1 MDYAIQLTT
10 IKQSTIQQSN
20 KMSSY
25 IKFLSRNKLYT
36 VIEAIGLIVSIAFVI
51 LIGNYVYQ
59 QYSVAYGNPYRNR
72 IYAVGNQ
79 DYMSLSW
86 WDKAVFEDELPEAET
101 VARISGSDYD
111 GYITFGDEQPVS
123 AVITEADP
131 EIFDLFPSLTLLE
144 GSMDEYCLKGH
155 CLISESLANRAFNGD
170 AVGKPIRITY
180 FDDKIESMVCGI
192 FKDAPNSMMPNS
204 DALLNPKFN
213 TLPNQKPFSSIG
225 QYMTLIK
232 VREGTDR
239 EQLAK
244 KVEAVG
250 LSNYSDGFVSAMPIY
265 TLPEV
270 FFNENQWMFK
280 GGNKS
285 VMQMLA
291 VVVALLLLSAI
302 FNYVNLNVALSGK
315 RAKEMATRRLH
326 GATKGSI
333 IMKYI
338 VESVLFTAVCFV
350 LAFLLACALFPM
362 INGLLKN
369 VGEDDMGIDAS
380 FVQFVLI
387 RFDWSV
393 GIVAVYLAAIV
404 LVGVLAGTAPAAI
417 ASRFEPIDVVRGT
430 YRLQTKRVFS
440 KIFIVFQNTVTI
452 VLIAMAI
459 LMEVQMRHMM
469 NRPTN
474 MRSEGL
480 YSLQCWVKDYSDIA
494 PLIDRLEK
502 IPNVNAVG
510 YGRGFAGQMNMGTTV
525 TTPEGE
531 RVNMQ
536 LILCDETYF
545 NMLDLQVVEDFGL
558 RTNSVWMSRTLAE
571 RLALSDSTAHYYT
584 RNMHINGSNPET
596 VGGIYEDIPTR
607 SAASSEPNQFSA
619 VIIARAE
626 DLIWGNGVMIDVSG
640 DYRETEKAIMQ
651 AYTDYSEEKNGTY
664 VEPAQNG
671 YVKDINNLLL
681 QPAKMAMRLL
691 ELFMLLSVL
700 ISLLGLVAMSTYYSE
715 QSTKSIAVRKVFG
728 SNVQRELWRT
738 VKDYMVL
745 VGIAALIGIPLAV
758 WFCGRYLDRFAYRI
772 EHYGWI
778 IVVAAVLGMLMAFLS
793 VLWQTLK
800 AARTNPAEALKKE

>member
-1 MDYAIQLTT
+1 
-10 IKQSTIQQSN
+10 
-20 KMSSY
+20 MSSY

-36 VIEAIGLIVSIAFVI
+36 IIEAIGLIVSIAFVI

-72 IYAVGNQ
+72 VYAVGNQ

-86 WDKAVFEDELPEAET
+86 WDKTVFEDKLPEAET

-111 GYITFGDEQPVS
+111 GYITFGDEQPVG

-144 GSMDEYCLKGH
+144 GSMDEYRLKGH

-204 DALLNPKFN
+204 DVLLNPKFN

-232 VREGTDR
+232 VQEGTDR

-250 LSNYSDGFVSAMPIY
+250 LPNYSDGFVSAMPIY

-270 FFNENQWMFK
+270 FFNDNQWMFK
-280 GGNKS
+280 GGKKP
-285 VMQMLA
+285 VMQTLT
-291 VVVALLLLSAI
+291 VVVLLLLVSAI
-302 FNYVNLNVALSGK
+302 FNYINLNMALSGK

-326 GATKGSI
+326 GATKGRI
-333 IMKYI
+333 VLKYI
-338 VESVLFTAVCFV
+338 LESVSFTAVCFV

-362 INGLLKN
+362 MNGLLKN
-369 VGEDDMGIDAS
+369 VGGGDMSIDAS
-380 FVQFVLI
+380 LGQFVLI
-387 RFDWSV
+387 RFDWTV
-393 GIVAVYLAAIV
+393 GVVAVYLAAIV
-404 LVGVLAGTAPAAI
+404 LVGVLSGIAPAAI

-571 RLALSDSTAHYYT
+571 KIALSDSTAHYYT

-596 VGGIYEDIPTR
+596 VGGVYEDIPTR

-640 DYRETEKAIMQ
+640 DYKETEKAIMQ
-651 AYTDYSEEKNGTY
+651 AYADYSEEKNGTY

-671 YVKDINNLLL
+671 YVKDLNNLLL

-728 SNVQRELWRT
+728 SNVRRELWRT

-778 IVVAAVLGMLMAFLS
+778 IAVAAILGMLMAFLS

>member
-1 MDYAIQLTT
+1 
-10 IKQSTIQQSN
+10 
-20 KMSSY
+20 MSSY

-86 WDKAVFEDELPEAET
+86 WDKAVFEDKLPEAET

-111 GYITFGDEQPVS
+111 GYITFGDEQPVG

-144 GSMDEYCLKGH
+144 GSMDEYRLKGH

-204 DALLNPKFN
+204 DVLLNPEFN

-250 LSNYSDGFVSAMPIY
+250 LPNYSDGFVSAMPIY

-280 GGNKS
+280 GGKKP
-285 VMQMLA
+285 VMQTLT
-291 VVVALLLLSAI
+291 VVVLLLLVSAI
-302 FNYVNLNVALSGK
+302 FNYINLNMALSGK

-326 GATKGSI
+326 GATKGRI
-333 IMKYI
+333 VMKYI
-338 VESVLFTAVCFV
+338 LESVSFTAVCFV

-362 INGLLKN
+362 MNGLLKN
-369 VGEDDMGIDAS
+369 VGGGDMSIDAS
-380 FVQFVLI
+380 LGQFVLI
-387 RFDWSV
+387 RFDWTV
-393 GIVAVYLAAIV
+393 GVVAVYLAAIV
-404 LVGVLAGTAPAAI
+404 LVGVLSGIAPAAI

-440 KIFIVFQNTVTI
+440 KIFIVFQNTITI

-480 YSLQCWVKDYSDIA
+480 YSLQCWVKEYSDIA

-571 RLALSDSTAHYYT
+571 KLALSDSTAHYYT

-640 DYRETEKAIMQ
+640 DYKETEKAIMQ
-651 AYTDYSEEKNGTY
+651 AYADYSEEKNGTY

-671 YVKDINNLLL
+671 YVKDLNNLLL

-728 SNVQRELWRT
+728 SNVRRELWRT
-738 VKDYMVL
+738 VKNYMVL

-778 IVVAAVLGMLMAFLS
+778 IAVAAILGMLMALFS

>member
-1 MDYAIQLTT
+1 
-10 IKQSTIQQSN
+10 
-20 KMSSY
+20 MSSY

-36 VIEAIGLIVSIAFVI
+36 VIEAIGLIISIAFVI

-72 IYAVGNQ
+72 VYAVGNQ
-79 DYMSLSW
+79 DYLSLSW
-86 WDKAVFEDELPEAET
+86 WDKAVFEDKLPEAET

-144 GSMDEYCLKGH
+144 GSMDEYRLKGH

-204 DALLNPKFN
+204 DVLLNPEFN

-232 VREGTDR
+232 VHEGTDR

-244 KVEAVG
+244 KIEAVG
-250 LSNYSDGFVSAMPIY
+250 LPNYSDGFVSAMPIY

-280 GGNKS
+280 GGKKS
-285 VMQMLA
+285 VMQTLT
-291 VVVALLLLSAI
+291 VVVLLLLVSAI
-302 FNYVNLNVALSGK
+302 FNYINLNMALSGK

-326 GATKGSI
+326 GATKGRI
-333 IMKYI
+333 VLKYI
-338 VESVLFTAVCFV
+338 LESVSFTAVCFV

-362 INGLLKN
+362 MNGLLKN
-369 VGEDDMGIDAS
+369 VGGGDMSIDAS
-380 FVQFVLI
+380 LGQFVLI
-387 RFDWSV
+387 RFDWTV
-393 GIVAVYLAAIV
+393 GVVAVYLAAIV
-404 LVGVLAGTAPAAI
+404 FVGVLSGIAPAAI

-440 KIFIVFQNTVTI
+440 KIFIVFQNTITI

-545 NMLDLQVVEDFGL
+545 NMLDLQIVEDFGL

-571 RLALSDSTAHYYT
+571 KLTLSDSTAHYYT

-640 DYRETEKAIMQ
+640 DYRETEKAILQ
-651 AYTDYSEEKNGTY
+651 AYADYSEARNGTY
-664 VEPAQNG
+664 VEPAENG
-671 YVKDINNLLL
+671 YVKDLNNLLL

-778 IVVAAVLGMLMAFLS
+778 IAVAAILGMLMAFLS
-793 VLWQTLK
+793 VLWQTLR

>member
-1 MDYAIQLTT
+1 
-10 IKQSTIQQSN
+10 
-20 KMSSY
+20 MSSY

-36 VIEAIGLIVSIAFVI
+36 VIEAIGLIISIAFVI

-72 IYAVGNQ
+72 VYAVGNQ
-79 DYMSLSW
+79 DYLSLSW
-86 WDKAVFEDELPEAET
+86 WDKAVFEDKLPEAET

-131 EIFDLFPSLTLLE
+131 EIFELFPSLTLLE
-144 GSMDEYCLKGH
+144 GSMDEYCIKGH

-204 DALLNPKFN
+204 DVLLNPKFN

-232 VREGTDR
+232 VQEGTDR
-239 EQLAK
+239 EQFAK
-244 KVEAVG
+244 KVEEVG
-250 LSNYSDGFVSAMPIY
+250 LPNYSDGFVSAMPIY

-270 FFNENQWMFK
+270 FFNDNQWMFK
-280 GGNKS
+280 GGKKP
-285 VMQMLA
+285 VMQTLT
-291 VVVALLLLSAI
+291 VVVLLLLVSAI
-302 FNYVNLNVALSGK
+302 FNYINLNMALSGK

-326 GATKGSI
+326 GATKGRI
-333 IMKYI
+333 VLKYI
-338 VESVLFTAVCFV
+338 LESVLFTAVCFV

-362 INGLLKN
+362 MNGLLKN
-369 VGEDDMGIDAS
+369 VGGGDMSIDAS
-380 FVQFVLI
+380 LGQFVLI
-387 RFDWSV
+387 RFDWTV
-393 GIVAVYLAAIV
+393 GVVAVYLAAIV
-404 LVGVLAGTAPAAI
+404 LVGVLSGIAPAAI

-571 RLALSDSTAHYYT
+571 KLALSDSTAHYYT

-640 DYRETEKAIMQ
+640 DYKETEKAIMQ
-651 AYTDYSEEKNGTY
+651 AYADYSEEKNGTY

-671 YVKDINNLLL
+671 YVKDLNNLLL

-728 SNVQRELWRT
+728 SNVRRELWRT

-745 VGIAALIGIPLAV
+745 VGLAALIGIPLAV

-778 IVVAAVLGMLMAFLS
+778 IAVAAILGMLMAFLS

>member
-1 MDYAIQLTT
+1 
-10 IKQSTIQQSN
+10 
-20 KMSSY
+20 MSSY

-36 VIEAIGLIVSIAFVI
+36 IIEAIGLIISIAFVI

-72 IYAVGNQ
+72 VYAVGNQ

-86 WDKAVFEDELPEAET
+86 WDKAVFEDKLPEAE
-101 VARISGSDYD
+101 VVCRISGSDYD

-131 EIFDLFPSLTLLE
+131 ELFELFPSLTLLE
-144 GSMDEYCLKGH
+144 GSMDEYRIKGH
-155 CLISESLANRAFNGD
+155 CLISESLANHVFNGD
-170 AVGKPIRITY
+170 AIGKPIRITY

-204 DALLNPKFN
+204 DVLLNPEFN
-213 TLPNQKPFSSIG
+213 ALPNQKPFSSIG
-225 QYMTLIK
+225 QYLTLIK
-232 VREGTDR
+232 VHEGTDR

-250 LSNYSDGFVSAMPIY
+250 LPNYSDGFVSAMPIY

-291 VVVALLLLSAI
+291 VVVVLLLLSAI
-302 FNYVNLNVALSGK
+302 FNYVNLNMALSGK

-326 GATKGSI
+326 GATKGRI
-333 IMKYI
+333 VMKYI
-338 VESVLFTAVCFV
+338 IESVLFTAVCFV

-362 INGLLKN
+362 MNGLLKS
-369 VGEDDMGIDAS
+369 VAGGDMGIDAS
-380 FVQFVLI
+380 FVEFVLI

-393 GIVAVYLAAIV
+393 GIVAVYLVAIL
-404 LVGVLAGTAPAAI
+404 LVGVLAGIAPAAI

-469 NRPTN
+469 SRPIN

-480 YSLQCWVKDYSDIA
+480 YSLQCWVKEYSDIA

-502 IPNVNAVG
+502 IPNVKAVG

-545 NMLDLQVVEDFGL
+545 NMLDLQIVEDFGL
-558 RTNSVWMSRTLAE
+558 RTNSVWMSKTLAE
-571 RLALSDSTAHYYT
+571 KLAVNDSLASYYT

-640 DYRETEKAIMQ
+640 DYKETEKAIMQ
-651 AYTDYSEEKNGTY
+651 AYADYSEAQNGTY

-671 YVKDINNLLL
+671 YVQDLNNLFL

-715 QSTKSIAVRKVFG
+715 QSTKGIAVRKVFG
-728 SNVQRELWRT
+728 GTVESELWRS

-745 VGIAALIGIPLAV
+745 VGVAALIGIPLAV
-758 WFCGRYLDRFAYRI
+758 CFCGRYLERFAYRI
-772 EHYGWI
+772 EHYGWVI
-778 IVVAAVLGMLMAFLS
+778 FVAAVLGMLMAFLS
-793 VLWQTLK
+793 VLWQTLR

>member
-1 MDYAIQLTT
+1 
-10 IKQSTIQQSN
+10 
-20 KMSSY
+20 MSSY

-86 WDKAVFEDELPEAET
+86 WDKAVFEDKLPEAET

-111 GYITFGDEQPVS
+111 GYITFGDEQPVG

-144 GSMDEYCLKGH
+144 GSVDEYRLKGH
-155 CLISESLANRAFNGD
+155 CLISESLANRTFNGD

-204 DALLNPKFN
+204 DVLLNPKFN

-239 EQLAK
+239 EQFAK

-250 LSNYSDGFVSAMPIY
+250 LPNYSDGFVSAMPIY

-270 FFNENQWMFK
+270 FFNDNQWMFK
-280 GGNKS
+280 GGKKP
-285 VMQMLA
+285 VMQTLT
-291 VVVALLLLSAI
+291 VVVLLLLVSAI
-302 FNYVNLNVALSGK
+302 FNYINLNMALSGK

-326 GATKGSI
+326 GATKGRI
-333 IMKYI
+333 VLKYI
-338 VESVLFTAVCFV
+338 LESVSFTAVCFV

-369 VGEDDMGIDAS
+369 VGGGDMSIDAS
-380 FVQFVLI
+380 LGQFVLI
-387 RFDWSV
+387 RFDWTV
-393 GIVAVYLAAIV
+393 GVVAVYLAAIV
-404 LVGVLAGTAPAAI
+404 LVGVLSGIAPAAI

-440 KIFIVFQNTVTI
+440 KIFIVFQNTVTV

-571 RLALSDSTAHYYT
+571 KLALSDSTAHYYT

-651 AYTDYSEEKNGTY
+651 AYADYSEEKNGTY

-671 YVKDINNLLL
+671 YVKDLNNLLL

-728 SNVQRELWRT
+728 SNVRRELWRT

-778 IVVAAVLGMLMAFLS
+778 IAVAAILGMLMAFLS
-793 VLWQTLK
+793 VLWQTLR

>member
-1 MDYAIQLTT
+1 
-10 IKQSTIQQSN
+10 
-20 KMSSY
+20 MSSY

-72 IYAVGNQ
+72 VYAIGNQ

-86 WDKAVFEDELPEAET
+86 WDKAVFEDKLPEAET

-131 EIFDLFPSLTLLE
+131 EIFELFPSLILLE
-144 GSMDEYCLKGH
+144 GSVDEYRLKGH

-180 FDDKIESMVCGI
+180 FDDKVESMVCGI

-204 DALLNPKFN
+204 DVLLNPKFN

-232 VREGTDR
+232 VQEGTDR

-250 LSNYSDGFVSAMPIY
+250 LPNYSDGFVSAMPIY

-270 FFNENQWMFK
+270 FFNDNQWMFK
-280 GGNKS
+280 GGKKP
-285 VMQMLA
+285 VMQTLT
-291 VVVALLLLSAI
+291 VVVLLLLVSAI
-302 FNYVNLNVALSGK
+302 FNYINLNMALSGK

-326 GATKGSI
+326 GATKGRI
-333 IMKYI
+333 VLKYI
-338 VESVLFTAVCFV
+338 LESVSFTAVCFV

-362 INGLLKN
+362 MNGLLKN
-369 VGEDDMGIDAS
+369 VGGGDMSIDAS
-380 FVQFVLI
+380 LGQFVLI
-387 RFDWSV
+387 RFDWTV
-393 GIVAVYLAAIV
+393 GVVAVYLAAIV
-404 LVGVLAGTAPAAI
+404 LVGVLSGIAPAAI

-545 NMLDLQVVEDFGL
+545 NMLGLQAVEDFGL

-571 RLALSDSTAHYYT
+571 KLALSDTTAHYYT

-640 DYRETEKAIMQ
+640 DYKETEKAIMQ
-651 AYTDYSEEKNGTY
+651 AYADYSEEKNGTY

-671 YVKDINNLLL
+671 YVQDLNNLLL

-728 SNVQRELWRT
+728 SNVQRELWRS
-738 VKDYMVL
+738 VRDYMVL
-745 VGIAALIGIPLAV
+745 VGIAALIGIPLSV

-778 IVVAAVLGMLMAFLS
+778 IAVAAILGMLMAFLS

>member
-1 MDYAIQLTT
+1 
-10 IKQSTIQQSN
+10 
-20 KMSSY
+20 MSSY

-36 VIEAIGLIVSIAFVI
+36 IIEAVGLIISIAFVI

-72 IYAVGNQ
+72 VYAVGNQ
-79 DYMSLSW
+79 DYLSLSW
-86 WDKAVFEDELPEAET
+86 WDKAVFEDKLPDAET

-144 GSMDEYCLKGH
+144 GSVDEYHLKGH

-170 AVGKPIRITY
+170 AVGKPIQITY

-204 DALLNPKFN
+204 DVLLNPKFN

-239 EQLAK
+239 EQFAK
-244 KVEAVG
+244 KVEEVG
-250 LSNYSDGFVSAMPIY
+250 LPNYSDGFVSAMPIY

-270 FFNENQWMFK
+270 FFNENQWIFK

-291 VVVALLLLSAI
+291 VVVVLLLLSAI

-404 LVGVLAGTAPAAI
+404 LVGVLAGIAPAAI

-531 RVNMQ
+531 RVNLQ

-571 RLALSDSTAHYYT
+571 KIALSDSTAHYYT

-626 DLIWGNGVMIDVSG
+626 DLIWGNGVMVDVTG
-640 DYRETEKAIMQ
+640 DYKETEKAIMQ
-651 AYTDYSEEKNGTY
+651 AYADYSEEKNGTY

-671 YVKDINNLLL
+671 YVKDLNNLLL

-728 SNVQRELWRT
+728 SNVHRELWRS

-745 VGIAALIGIPLAV
+745 VGIAAFIGIPLAV
-758 WFCGRYLDRFAYRI
+758 WFCGRYLERFAYRI
-772 EHYGWI
+772 EHYGWVI
-778 IVVAAVLGMLMAFLS
+778 AVAAILGMLMAFLS

>member
-1 MDYAIQLTT
+1 
-10 IKQSTIQQSN
+10 
-20 KMSSY
+20 MSSY

-72 IYAVGNQ
+72 VYAVGNQ

-86 WDKAVFEDELPEAET
+86 WDKAVFEDKLPEAET

-170 AVGKPIRITY
+170 AIGKPIRITY

-204 DALLNPKFN
+204 DVLLNPKFN

-232 VREGTDR
+232 VQEGTDR
-239 EQLAK
+239 EQFAK
-244 KVEAVG
+244 KVEEVG
-250 LSNYSDGFVSAMPIY
+250 LPNYSDGFVSAMPIY

-270 FFNENQWMFK
+270 FFNDNQWMFK
-280 GGNKS
+280 GGKKP
-285 VMQMLA
+285 VMQTLT
-291 VVVALLLLSAI
+291 VVVLLLLVSAI
-302 FNYVNLNVALSGK
+302 FNYINLNMALSGK

-326 GATKGSI
+326 GATKGRI
-333 IMKYI
+333 VLKYI
-338 VESVLFTAVCFV
+338 LESVSFTAVCFV

-362 INGLLKN
+362 MNGLLKN
-369 VGEDDMGIDAS
+369 VGGGDMSIDAS
-380 FVQFVLI
+380 LGQFVLI
-387 RFDWSV
+387 RFDWTV
-393 GIVAVYLAAIV
+393 GVVAVYLAAIV
-404 LVGVLAGTAPAAI
+404 LVGVLSGIAPAAI

-440 KIFIVFQNTVTI
+440 KIFIVFQNTITI

-545 NMLDLQVVEDFGL
+545 NMLDLQAVEDFGL

-571 RLALSDSTAHYYT
+571 KLALSDSTAHYYT

-640 DYRETEKAIMQ
+640 DYKETEKAILQ
-651 AYTDYSEEKNGTY
+651 AYADYSEEKNGTY

-671 YVKDINNLLL
+671 YVKDLNNLLL

-728 SNVQRELWRT
+728 SNVHRELWRT

-745 VGIAALIGIPLAV
+745 VGIAVLIGIPLAV

-778 IVVAAVLGMLMAFLS
+778 IAAAVILGMLMAFLS

-800 AARTNPAEALKKE
+800 AAWTNPAEALKKE

>member
-1 MDYAIQLTT
+1 
-10 IKQSTIQQSN
+10 
-20 KMSSY
+20 MSSY

-72 IYAVGNQ
+72 VYAVGNQ

-86 WDKAVFEDELPEAET
+86 WDKAVFEDKLPEAET

-111 GYITFGDEQPVS
+111 GYIIFGDEQPVG

-144 GSMDEYCLKGH
+144 GSMDEYRLKGH

-204 DALLNPKFN
+204 DVLLNPKFN

-232 VREGTDR
+232 VQEGTDR
-239 EQLAK
+239 EQFAK
-244 KVEAVG
+244 KVEEVG
-250 LSNYSDGFVSAMPIY
+250 LPNYSDGFVSAMPIY

-291 VVVALLLLSAI
+291 VVVVLLLLSAI

-315 RAKEMATRRLH
+315 RVKEMATRRLH

-369 VGEDDMGIDAS
+369 VGEGDMGIDAS

-404 LVGVLAGTAPAAI
+404 LVGVLAGIAPAAI

-571 RLALSDSTAHYYT
+571 KLALSDSTAHYYT
-584 RNMHINGSNPET
+584 RNMHINGSNPVT

-607 SAASSEPNQFSA
+607 SAASSEPGQFSA
-619 VIIARAE
+619 IIIARAE
-626 DLIWGNGVMIDVSG
+626 DLIWGNGVMIDVSS
-640 DYRETEKAIMQ
+640 DYKETEKAIMQ
-651 AYTDYSEEKNGTY
+651 AYADYSEEKNGTY

-671 YVKDINNLLL
+671 YVKDLNNLSL

-691 ELFMLLSVL
+691 ELFMILSVL

-778 IVVAAVLGMLMAFLS
+778 IAVAAILGMLMAFLS

>member
-1 MDYAIQLTT
+1 
-10 IKQSTIQQSN
+10 
-20 KMSSY
+20 MSSY

-36 VIEAIGLIVSIAFVI
+36 VIEAVGLIISIAFVI

-72 IYAVGNQ
+72 VYAVGNQ

-86 WDKAVFEDELPEAET
+86 WDKAVFEDKLPEAET

-131 EIFDLFPSLTLLE
+131 EIFELFPSLTLLE
-144 GSMDEYCLKGH
+144 GSVDEYRLKGH

-204 DALLNPKFN
+204 DVLLNPEFN

-244 KVEAVG
+244 KVEAAG
-250 LSNYSDGFVSAMPIY
+250 LPNYSDGFVSAMPIY

-280 GGNKS
+280 GGKKP
-285 VMQMLA
+285 VMQTLT
-291 VVVALLLLSAI
+291 VVVLLLLVSAI
-302 FNYVNLNVALSGK
+302 FNYINLNMALSGK

-326 GATKGSI
+326 GATKGRI
-333 IMKYI
+333 VLKYI
-338 VESVLFTAVCFV
+338 LESVSFTAVCFV

-362 INGLLKN
+362 MNGLLKN
-369 VGEDDMGIDAS
+369 VGGGDMSIDAS
-380 FVQFVLI
+380 LGQFVLI
-387 RFDWSV
+387 RFDWTV
-393 GIVAVYLAAIV
+393 GVVAVYLAAIV
-404 LVGVLAGTAPAAI
+404 FVGVLSGIAPAAI

-440 KIFIVFQNTVTI
+440 KIFIVFQNTITI

-480 YSLQCWVKDYSDIA
+480 YSLQCWVKEYSDIA

-571 RLALSDSTAHYYT
+571 KLALSDSTAHYYT

-626 DLIWGNGVMIDVSG
+626 DLIWGNGVMIDVLG
-640 DYRETEKAIMQ
+640 DYKETEKAIMQ
-651 AYTDYSEEKNGTY
+651 AYADYSEEKNGTY

-671 YVKDINNLLL
+671 YVKDLNNLLL

-778 IVVAAVLGMLMAFLS
+778 IVVAAILGMLMAFLS

>member
-1 MDYAIQLTT
+1 
-10 IKQSTIQQSN
+10 
-20 KMSSY
+20 MSSY

-36 VIEAIGLIVSIAFVI
+36 IIEAIGLIVSIAFVI

-59 QYSVAYGNPYRNR
+59 QYSVAYGNPYRDR
-72 IYAVGNQ
+72 VYAVGNQ

-86 WDKAVFEDELPEAET
+86 WDKAVFEDKLPEAET

-131 EIFDLFPSLTLLE
+131 EIFELFPSLTLLD
-144 GSMDEYCLKGH
+144 GSMDEYRLKGH

-204 DALLNPKFN
+204 DVLLNPKFN

-232 VREGTDR
+232 VHEGTDR

-250 LSNYSDGFVSAMPIY
+250 LPNYSDGFVSAMPIY

-280 GGNKS
+280 GGKKP
-285 VMQMLA
+285 VMQTLT
-291 VVVALLLLSAI
+291 VVVLLLLVSAI
-302 FNYVNLNVALSGK
+302 FNYINLNMALSGK

-326 GATKGSI
+326 GATKGRI
-333 IMKYI
+333 VLKYI
-338 VESVLFTAVCFV
+338 LESVSFTAVCFV

-362 INGLLKN
+362 MNGLLKN
-369 VGEDDMGIDAS
+369 VGGGDMSIDAS
-380 FVQFVLI
+380 LGQFVLI
-387 RFDWSV
+387 RFDWTV
-393 GIVAVYLAAIV
+393 GVVAVYLAAIV
-404 LVGVLAGTAPAAI
+404 LVGVLSGIAPAAI

-571 RLALSDSTAHYYT
+571 KLALSDSTAHYYT

-640 DYRETEKAIMQ
+640 DYKETEKAILQ
-651 AYTDYSEEKNGTY
+651 AYADYSEGKNGTY

-671 YVKDINNLLL
+671 YVKDLNNLLL

-691 ELFMLLSVL
+691 ELFMILSVL

-778 IVVAAVLGMLMAFLS
+778 IAVAAILGMLMAFLS

>member
-1 MDYAIQLTT
+1 
-10 IKQSTIQQSN
+10 
-20 KMSSY
+20 MSSY

-72 IYAVGNQ
+72 VYAVGNQ

-86 WDKAVFEDELPEAET
+86 WDKTVFEDKLPEAET

-111 GYITFGDEQPVS
+111 GYITFGDEQPVG

-131 EIFDLFPSLTLLE
+131 EIFELFPSLTLLE
-144 GSMDEYCLKGH
+144 GSVDEYRIKGH

-204 DALLNPKFN
+204 DVLLNPKFN

-239 EQLAK
+239 EQFAK
-244 KVEAVG
+244 KVEEVG
-250 LSNYSDGFVSAMPIY
+250 LPNYSDGFVSAMLIY

-270 FFNENQWMFK
+270 FFNDNQWMFK

-291 VVVALLLLSAI
+291 VVVVLLLLSAI
-302 FNYVNLNVALSGK
+302 FNYVNLNMALSGK

-326 GATKGSI
+326 GATKGRI
-333 IMKYI
+333 VMKYI
-338 VESVLFTAVCFV
+338 LESVLFTAVCFV

-369 VGEDDMGIDAS
+369 VGGGDMGIDAS
-380 FVQFVLI
+380 LGQFVLI
-387 RFDWSV
+387 RFDWTV
-393 GIVAVYLAAIV
+393 GVVAVYLAAIV
-404 LVGVLAGTAPAAI
+404 LVGVLSGIAPAAI

-571 RLALSDSTAHYYT
+571 KIALSDSTAHYYT

-640 DYRETEKAIMQ
+640 DYKETEKAIMQ
-651 AYTDYSEEKNGTY
+651 AYADYSEEKNGTY

-671 YVKDINNLLL
+671 YVQDLNNLLL

-778 IVVAAVLGMLMAFLS
+778 IAVAVILGMLMAFLS

>member
-1 MDYAIQLTT
+1 
-10 IKQSTIQQSN
+10 
-20 KMSSY
+20 MSSY

-59 QYSVAYGNPYRNR
+59 QYSVAYGNPYRDR
-72 IYAVGNQ
+72 VYAVGNQ

-86 WDKAVFEDELPEAET
+86 WDKAVFEDNLPEAET

-111 GYITFGDEQPVS
+111 GYITFGDAQPVS

-144 GSMDEYCLKGH
+144 GSMDEYRLKGH
-155 CLISESLANRAFNGD
+155 CLVSESLANRAFNGD

-204 DALLNPKFN
+204 DVLLNPKFN
-213 TLPNQKPFSSIG
+213 TLSNQKPFSSIG

-250 LSNYSDGFVSAMPIY
+250 LPNYSDGFVSAMPIY

-270 FFNENQWMFK
+270 FFNDNQWMFK
-280 GGNKS
+280 GGKKP
-285 VMQMLA
+285 VMQTLT
-291 VVVALLLLSAI
+291 VVVMLLLVSAI
-302 FNYVNLNVALSGK
+302 FNYINLNMALSGK

-326 GATKGSI
+326 GATKGRI
-333 IMKYI
+333 VLKYI
-338 VESVLFTAVCFV
+338 LESVSFTAVCFV

-362 INGLLKN
+362 MNGLLKN
-369 VGEDDMGIDAS
+369 VGDGDMSIDAS
-380 FVQFVLI
+380 LGQFVLI
-387 RFDWSV
+387 RFDWTV
-393 GIVAVYLAAIV
+393 GVVAVYLAAIV
-404 LVGVLAGTAPAAI
+404 LVGVLSGIAPAAI

-480 YSLQCWVKDYSDIA
+480 YSLQCWIKDYSDIA

-571 RLALSDSTAHYYT
+571 KLALSDSTAHYYT

-651 AYTDYSEEKNGTY
+651 AYADYSEEKNGTY

-671 YVKDINNLLL
+671 YVKDLNNLLL

-691 ELFMLLSVL
+691 ELFMILSVL

-778 IVVAAVLGMLMAFLS
+778 IAVAAILGMLMAFLS

>member
-1 MDYAIQLTT
+1 
-10 IKQSTIQQSN
+10 
-20 KMSSY
+20 MSSY

-59 QYSVAYGNPYRNR
+59 QYSVAYGNPYRDMV
-72 IYAVGNQ
+72 YAVGNQ

-86 WDKAVFEDELPEAET
+86 WDKAVFEDKLPEAET

-111 GYITFGDEQPVS
+111 GYITVGDEQPVS

-131 EIFDLFPSLTLLE
+131 EIFELFPSLILLDS
-144 GSMDEYCLKGH
+144 SMDEYRIKGH

-170 AVGKPIRITY
+170 AIGKPIRITY

-204 DALLNPKFN
+204 DVLLNPEFN
-213 TLPNQKPFSSIG
+213 ALPNQKPFSSIG
-225 QYMTLIK
+225 RYMTMIK
-232 VREGTDR
+232 VHEGTDR
-239 EQLAK
+239 ELLAK

-250 LSNYSDGFVSAMPIY
+250 LPNYSDGFVSAMPIY

-280 GGNKS
+280 GGKKP
-285 VMQMLA
+285 VMQTLT
-291 VVVALLLLSAI
+291 VVVLLLLVSAI
-302 FNYVNLNVALSGK
+302 FNYINLNMALSGK

-326 GATKGSI
+326 GATKGRI
-333 IMKYI
+333 VLKYI
-338 VESVLFTAVCFV
+338 LESVSFTAVCFV

-362 INGLLKN
+362 MNGLLKN
-369 VGEDDMGIDAS
+369 VGGGDMSIDAS
-380 FVQFVLI
+380 LGQFVLI
-387 RFDWSV
+387 RFDWTV
-393 GIVAVYLAAIV
+393 GVVAVYLAAIV
-404 LVGVLAGTAPAAI
+404 LVGVLSGIAPAAI

-452 VLIAMAI
+452 ALIAMAI
-459 LMEVQMRHMM
+459 LMEAQMRHMM

-571 RLALSDSTAHYYT
+571 KLALSDSTAHYYT

-640 DYRETEKAIMQ
+640 DYKETEKAILQ
-651 AYTDYSEEKNGTY
+651 AYADYSEEKNGTY

-671 YVKDINNLLL
+671 YVKDLNNLLL

-728 SNVQRELWRT
+728 SNVRRELWRT

-745 VGIAALIGIPLAV
+745 VGIAAIIGIPLAV

-778 IVVAAVLGMLMAFLS
+778 IAVAAVLGMLMAFLS

-800 AARTNPAEALKKE
+800 AARTNPSEALKKE

>member
-1 MDYAIQLTT
+1 
-10 IKQSTIQQSN
+10 
-20 KMSSY
+20 MSSY

-36 VIEAIGLIVSIAFVI
+36 IIEAIGLIVSIAFVI

-72 IYAVGNQ
+72 VYAVGNQ
-79 DYMSLSW
+79 DYLSLSW
-86 WDKAVFEDELPEAET
+86 WDKAVFEDKLPEAET

-111 GYITFGDEQPVS
+111 GYITVGDEQPVS

-131 EIFDLFPSLTLLE
+131 EIFELFPSLILLDS
-144 GSMDEYCLKGH
+144 SMDEYRIKGH

-170 AVGKPIRITY
+170 AIGKPIRITY

-204 DALLNPKFN
+204 DVLLNPEFN
-213 TLPNQKPFSSIG
+213 ALPNQKPFSSIG
-225 QYMTLIK
+225 RYMTMIK
-232 VREGTDR
+232 VHEGTDR
-239 EQLAK
+239 ELLAK

-250 LSNYSDGFVSAMPIY
+250 LPNYSDGFVSAMPIY

-280 GGNKS
+280 GGKKP
-285 VMQMLA
+285 VMQTLT
-291 VVVALLLLSAI
+291 VVVLLLLVSAI
-302 FNYVNLNVALSGK
+302 FNYINLNMALSGK

-338 VESVLFTAVCFV
+338 VESVSFTAVCFV

-369 VGEDDMGIDAS
+369 VGGGDMGIDAS

-393 GIVAVYLAAIV
+393 GIIAVYLGAIV
-404 LVGVLAGTAPAAI
+404 LVGVLAGIAPAAI

-440 KIFIVFQNTVTI
+440 KVFIVFQNTITI

-502 IPNVNAVG
+502 IPNVKAVG

-571 RLALSDSTAHYYT
+571 KLALSDSTAHYYT

-607 SAASSEPNQFSA
+607 SAASSKPNQFSA

-640 DYRETEKAIMQ
+640 DYKETEKAIMQ
-651 AYTDYSEEKNGTY
+651 AYADYSEEKNGTY

-671 YVKDINNLLL
+671 YVKDLNNLSLK
-681 QPAKMAMRLL
+681 PAKMAMRLL
-691 ELFMLLSVL
+691 ELFMVLSVL
-700 ISLLGLVAMSTYYSE
+700 ISLLGLIAMSTYYSE

-728 SNVQRELWRT
+728 SNVHRELWRT

-745 VGIAALIGIPLAV
+745 VGIAAVIGVPLAI

-793 VLWQTLK
+793 VLWQTLR

>member
-1 MDYAIQLTT
+1 
-10 IKQSTIQQSN
+10 
-20 KMSSY
+20 MSSY
-25 IKFLSRNKLYT
+25 LKFLSRNKLYT

-72 IYAVGNQ
+72 VYAVGNQ

-86 WDKAVFEDELPEAET
+86 WDKAVFEDKLPEAET

-111 GYITFGDEQPVS
+111 GYITFGDEQPVG

-131 EIFDLFPSLTLLE
+131 EIFELFPSLTLLE
-144 GSMDEYCLKGH
+144 GSVDEYHLKGH
-155 CLISESLANRAFNGD
+155 CLISESLANRGFNGD

-204 DALLNPKFN
+204 DVLLNPKFN

-232 VREGTDR
+232 VHEGTDR
-239 EQLAK
+239 EQFAK
-244 KVEAVG
+244 KVEEVG
-250 LSNYSDGFVSAMPIY
+250 LPNYSDGFVSAMPIY

-270 FFNENQWMFK
+270 FFNDNQWMFK
-280 GGNKS
+280 GGKKP
-285 VMQMLA
+285 VMQTLT
-291 VVVALLLLSAI
+291 VVVLLLLVSAI
-302 FNYVNLNVALSGK
+302 FNYINLNMALSGK

-326 GATKGSI
+326 GATKGRI
-333 IMKYI
+333 VMKYI
-338 VESVLFTAVCFV
+338 LESVSFTAVCFV

-362 INGLLKN
+362 MNGLLKN
-369 VGEDDMGIDAS
+369 VGGGDMSIDAS
-380 FVQFVLI
+380 LGQFVLI
-387 RFDWSV
+387 RFDWTV
-393 GIVAVYLAAIV
+393 GVVAVYLAAIV
-404 LVGVLAGTAPAAI
+404 LVGVLSGIAPAAI

-571 RLALSDSTAHYYT
+571 KLALSDSTAHYYT

-640 DYRETEKAIMQ
+640 DYKETEKAILQ
-651 AYTDYSEEKNGTY
+651 AYADYSEEKNGTY

-671 YVKDINNLLL
+671 YVKDLNNLLL

-728 SNVQRELWRT
+728 SNVRRELWRT

-778 IVVAAVLGMLMAFLS
+778 IAVAAILGMLMAFLS

>member
-1 MDYAIQLTT
+1 
-10 IKQSTIQQSN
+10 
-20 KMSSY
+20 MSSY

-72 IYAVGNQ
+72 VYAVGNQ

-86 WDKAVFEDELPEAET
+86 WDKAVFEDKLPEAET

-111 GYITFGDEQPVS
+111 GYITFGDDQPVG

-131 EIFDLFPSLTLLE
+131 EIFELFPSLTLLE
-144 GSMDEYCLKGH
+144 GSVDEYRLKGH

-170 AVGKPIRITY
+170 AIGKPIRITY

-204 DALLNPKFN
+204 DVLLNPEFN

-250 LSNYSDGFVSAMPIY
+250 LPNYSDGFVSAMPIY

-280 GGNKS
+280 GGKKP
-285 VMQMLA
+285 VMQTLT
-291 VVVALLLLSAI
+291 VVVLLLLVSAI
-302 FNYVNLNVALSGK
+302 FNYINLNMALSGK

-326 GATKGSI
+326 GATKGRI
-333 IMKYI
+333 VLKYI
-338 VESVLFTAVCFV
+338 LESVSFTAVCFV

-369 VGEDDMGIDAS
+369 VGGGDMSIDAS
-380 FVQFVLI
+380 LGQFVLI
-387 RFDWSV
+387 RFDWTV
-393 GIVAVYLAAIV
+393 GVVAVYLAAIV
-404 LVGVLAGTAPAAI
+404 LVGVLSGIAPAAI

-440 KIFIVFQNTVTI
+440 KIFIVFQNTITI

-571 RLALSDSTAHYYT
+571 KIALSDSTAHHYT
-584 RNMHINGSNPET
+584 LNMHINGSNPET

-640 DYRETEKAIMQ
+640 DYKETEKAILQ
-651 AYTDYSEEKNGTY
+651 AYADYSEEKNGTY

-671 YVKDINNLLL
+671 YVKDLNNLLL

-728 SNVQRELWRT
+728 GTVESELWRT

-778 IVVAAVLGMLMAFLS
+778 IAVAAILGMLMAFLS

>member
-1 MDYAIQLTT
+1 
-10 IKQSTIQQSN
+10 
-20 KMSSY
+20 MSSY

-72 IYAVGNQ
+72 VYAVGNQ

-86 WDKAVFEDELPEAET
+86 WDKAVFEDKLPEAET

-131 EIFDLFPSLTLLE
+131 EIFELFPSLTLLE
-144 GSMDEYCLKGH
+144 GSVDEYRLKGH

-192 FKDAPNSMMPNS
+192 FKDALNSMMPNS
-204 DALLNPKFN
+204 DVLLNPKFN

-239 EQLAK
+239 EQFAK
-244 KVEAVG
+244 KVEEVG
-250 LSNYSDGFVSAMPIY
+250 LPNYSDGFVSAMPIY

-270 FFNENQWMFK
+270 FFNDNQWVFK
-280 GGNKS
+280 GGKKP
-285 VMQMLA
+285 VMQTLT
-291 VVVALLLLSAI
+291 VVVLLLLVSAI
-302 FNYVNLNVALSGK
+302 FNYINLNMALSRK

-326 GATKGSI
+326 GATKGRI
-333 IMKYI
+333 VLKYI
-338 VESVLFTAVCFV
+338 LESVSFTAVCFV
-350 LAFLLACALFPM
+350 LAFLLAYALFPM

-369 VGEDDMGIDAS
+369 VGGGDMSIDAS
-380 FVQFVLI
+380 LGQFVLI
-387 RFDWSV
+387 RFDWTV
-393 GIVAVYLAAIV
+393 GVVAVYLAAIV
-404 LVGVLAGTAPAAI
+404 LVGVLSGIAPAAI

-494 PLIDRLEK
+494 PLIDRLKK

-571 RLALSDSTAHYYT
+571 KLALSDSTAHYYT

-651 AYTDYSEEKNGTY
+651 AYADYSEEKNGTY

-671 YVKDINNLLL
+671 YVKDLNNLLL

-728 SNVQRELWRT
+728 SNVRRELWRT

-778 IVVAAVLGMLMAFLS
+778 IAVAAILGMLMAFLS
-793 VLWQTLK
+793 VLWQALR

>member
-1 MDYAIQLTT
+1 
-10 IKQSTIQQSN
+10 
-20 KMSSY
+20 MSSY

-72 IYAVGNQ
+72 VYAVGNQ

-86 WDKAVFEDELPEAET
+86 WDKAVFEDKLPEAET

-144 GSMDEYCLKGH
+144 GSMDEYRLKGH
-155 CLISESLANRAFNGD
+155 CLVSESLANRAFNGD
-170 AVGKPIRITY
+170 AVGKPLKIKYLTQ
-180 FDDKIESMVCGI
+180 DKIESTVCGV
-192 FKDAPNSMMPNS
+192 FKDSKNSMMPRTEVM
-204 DALLNPKFN
+204 LNPEFDDMYVS
-213 TLPNQKPFSSIG
+213 QQPFSSIG
-225 QYMTLIK
+225 QYMTLMK
-232 VREGTDR
+232 VSEGTDR
-239 EQLAK
+239 EQFAK
-244 KVEAVG
+244 KVEEVG
-250 LSNYSDGFVSAMPIY
+250 LPNYGGGFVKAMPIY
-265 TLPEV
+265 NLPELY
-270 FFNENQWMFK
+270 FNDD
-280 GGNKS
+280 
-285 VMQMLA
+285 V
-291 VVVALLLLSAI
+291 SAI
-302 FNYVNLNVALSGK
+302 FNYINLNMALSGK

-326 GATKGSI
+326 GATKGEI
-333 IMKYI
+333 VMKYI
-338 VESVLFTAVCFV
+338 AEFVSFTAVCFV
-350 LAFLLACALFPM
+350 LAFLLAYALLPM
-362 INGLLKN
+362 MNDLLRG
-369 VGEDDMGIDAS
+369 VSGGTAGSLE
-380 FVQFVLI
+380 QFVSI
-387 RFDWSV
+387 RFEWSV
-393 GIVAVYLAAIV
+393 GIVAAYV
-404 LVGVLAGTAPAAI
+404 LTVVVLGVLSGIAPAAI

-440 KIFIVFQNTVTI
+440 KIFIVFQNTITI

-571 RLALSDSTAHYYT
+571 KLALSDSTAHYYT

-640 DYRETEKAIMQ
+640 DYKETEKAIMQ
-651 AYTDYSEEKNGTY
+651 AYADYSEEKNGTY

-671 YVKDINNLLL
+671 YVKDLNNLLL

-700 ISLLGLVAMSTYYSE
+700 ISLLGLVAISTYYSE

-778 IVVAAVLGMLMAFLS
+778 IAVAAILGMLMAFLS

>member
-1 MDYAIQLTT
+1 
-10 IKQSTIQQSN
+10 
-20 KMSSY
+20 MSSY

-36 VIEAIGLIVSIAFVI
+36 IIEAIGLIISIAFVI

-72 IYAVGNQ
+72 VYAVGNQ

-86 WDKAVFEDELPEAET
+86 WDKAVFEDKLPEAET

-131 EIFDLFPSLTLLE
+131 EIFELFPSLTLLE
-144 GSMDEYCLKGH
+144 GSVDEYHLKGH
-155 CLISESLANRAFNGD
+155 CLISESLANRGFNGD

-204 DALLNPKFN
+204 DVLLNPKFN

-239 EQLAK
+239 EQFAK
-244 KVEAVG
+244 KVEEVG
-250 LSNYSDGFVSAMPIY
+250 LPNYSDGFVSAMPIY

-280 GGNKS
+280 GGKKP
-285 VMQMLA
+285 VMQTLT
-291 VVVALLLLSAI
+291 VVVLLLLVSAI
-302 FNYVNLNVALSGK
+302 FNYINLNMALSGK

-326 GATKGSI
+326 GATKGRI
-333 IMKYI
+333 VLKYI
-338 VESVLFTAVCFV
+338 LESVSFTAVCFV

-362 INGLLKN
+362 MNGLLKN
-369 VGEDDMGIDAS
+369 VGGGDMSIDAS
-380 FVQFVLI
+380 LGQFVLI
-387 RFDWSV
+387 RFDWTV
-393 GIVAVYLAAIV
+393 GVVAVYLAAIV
-404 LVGVLAGTAPAAI
+404 LVGVLSGIAPAAI

-440 KIFIVFQNTVTI
+440 KIFIVFQNTITI

-531 RVNMQ
+531 RVNLQ

-571 RLALSDSTAHYYT
+571 KLALSDSTAHYYT

-640 DYRETEKAIMQ
+640 DYKETEKAILQ
-651 AYTDYSEEKNGTY
+651 AYADYSEGKNGTY

-671 YVKDINNLLL
+671 YVKDLNNLLL

-700 ISLLGLVAMSTYYSE
+700 ISLLGLMAMSTYYSE

-778 IVVAAVLGMLMAFLS
+778 IAVAVILGMLMAFLS
-793 VLWQTLK
+793 VLWQTLR

>member
-1 MDYAIQLTT
+1 
-10 IKQSTIQQSN
+10 
-20 KMSSY
+20 MSSY
-25 IKFLSRNKLYT
+25 LKFLSRNKLYT
-36 VIEAIGLIVSIAFVI
+36 AIEAVGLIVSIAFVI

-72 IYAVGNQ
+72 VYAVGNQ

-86 WDKAVFEDELPEAET
+86 WDKAVFEDKLPEAEV

-111 GYITFGDEQPVS
+111 GYITFGDEQPVG

-131 EIFDLFPSLTLLE
+131 EIFELFPSLTLID
-144 GSMDEYCLKGH
+144 GSRDEYRIKGH
-155 CLISESLANRAFNGD
+155 CLISESLAYRAFNGD

-204 DALLNPKFN
+204 DVLLNPKFN

-232 VREGTDR
+232 VQEGTDR
-239 EQLAK
+239 EQFAK
-244 KVEAVG
+244 KVEEVG
-250 LSNYSDGFVSAMPIY
+250 LPNYSDGFVSAMPIY

-270 FFNENQWMFK
+270 FFNDNQWMFK
-280 GGNKS
+280 GGKKP
-285 VMQMLA
+285 VMQTLT
-291 VVVALLLLSAI
+291 VVVLLLLVSAI
-302 FNYVNLNVALSGK
+302 FNYINLNMALSGK

-326 GATKGSI
+326 GATKGGI
-333 IMKYI
+333 VMKYI
-338 VESVLFTAVCFV
+338 LESVSFTAVCFV

-369 VGEDDMGIDAS
+369 VGGGDMSIDAS
-380 FVQFVLI
+380 LGQFVLI
-387 RFDWSV
+387 RFDWTV
-393 GIVAVYLAAIV
+393 GVVAVYLAAIV
-404 LVGVLAGTAPAAI
+404 LVGVLSGIAPAAI

-440 KIFIVFQNTVTI
+440 KVFIVFQNTVTI
-452 VLIAMAI
+452 VLIAMAL

-469 NRPTN
+469 NRPIN

-571 RLALSDSTAHYYT
+571 KLALSDSTAHYYT

-640 DYRETEKAIMQ
+640 DYKETEKAIMQ
-651 AYTDYSEEKNGTY
+651 AYADYSEEKNGTY

-671 YVKDINNLLL
+671 YVKDLNNLLL

-728 SNVQRELWRT
+728 SNVRRELWRT
-738 VKDYMVL
+738 VKDYMIL

-778 IVVAAVLGMLMAFLS
+778 IIVAAILGVLMAFLS

>member
-1 MDYAIQLTT
+1 
-10 IKQSTIQQSN
+10 
-20 KMSSY
+20 MSSY

-36 VIEAIGLIVSIAFVI
+36 IIEAIGLIVSIAFVI

-72 IYAVGNQ
+72 VYAVGNQ

-86 WDKAVFEDELPEAET
+86 WDKAVFEAKLPEAET

-111 GYITFGDEQPVS
+111 GYITFGDEQPVG

-131 EIFDLFPSLTLLE
+131 EIFELFPSLTLLE
-144 GSMDEYCLKGH
+144 GSVDEYRLKGH

-204 DALLNPKFN
+204 DVLLNPKFN

-232 VREGTDR
+232 VQEGTDR
-239 EQLAK
+239 EQFAK
-244 KVEAVG
+244 KVEEVG
-250 LSNYSDGFVSAMPIY
+250 LPNYSDGFVSAMPIY

-280 GGNKS
+280 GGKKP
-285 VMQMLA
+285 VMQTLT
-291 VVVALLLLSAI
+291 VVVLLLLVSAI
-302 FNYVNLNVALSGK
+302 FNYINLNMALSGK

-326 GATKGSI
+326 GATKGRI
-333 IMKYI
+333 VLKYI
-338 VESVLFTAVCFV
+338 LESVSFTAVCFV

-362 INGLLKN
+362 MNGLLKN
-369 VGEDDMGIDAS
+369 VGGGDMSIDAS
-380 FVQFVLI
+380 LGQFVLI
-387 RFDWSV
+387 RFDWTV
-393 GIVAVYLAAIV
+393 GVVAVYLAAIV
-404 LVGVLAGTAPAAI
+404 LVGVLSGIAPAAI

-531 RVNMQ
+531 RVNLQ

-558 RTNSVWMSRTLAE
+558 LTNSVWMSRTLAE
-571 RLALSDSTAHYYT
+571 KLALSDSTAHYYT

-640 DYRETEKAIMQ
+640 DYKETEKAILQ
-651 AYTDYSEEKNGTY
+651 AYADYSEEKNGTY
-664 VEPAQNG
+664 VAPAQNG
-671 YVKDINNLLL
+671 YVKDLNNLLL

-728 SNVQRELWRT
+728 SNVRRELWRT

-778 IVVAAVLGMLMAFLS
+778 IAVAVILGMLMAFLS
-793 VLWQTLK
+793 VLWQTLR

>member
-1 MDYAIQLTT
+1 
-10 IKQSTIQQSN
+10 
-20 KMSSY
+20 MSSY
-25 IKFLSRNKLYT
+25 LKFLSRNKLYT
-36 VIEAIGLIVSIAFVI
+36 AIEAVGLIISIAFVI

-72 IYAVGNQ
+72 VYAVGNQ

-86 WDKAVFEDELPEAET
+86 WDKAVFEDKLPDAET

-144 GSMDEYCLKGH
+144 GSVDEYHLKGH

-170 AVGKPIRITY
+170 AIGKPIRITY

-204 DALLNPKFN
+204 DVLLNPKFN

-232 VREGTDR
+232 VQEGTDR
-239 EQLAK
+239 EQFAK
-244 KVEAVG
+244 KVEEVG
-250 LSNYSDGFVSAMPIY
+250 LPNYSDGFVSAMPIY

-270 FFNENQWMFK
+270 FFNDSQWMFK
-280 GGNKS
+280 GGKKP
-285 VMQMLA
+285 VMQTLT
-291 VVVALLLLSAI
+291 VVVLLLLVSAI
-302 FNYVNLNVALSGK
+302 FNYINLNMALSGK

-326 GATKGSI
+326 GATKGRI
-333 IMKYI
+333 VLKYI
-338 VESVLFTAVCFV
+338 LESVSFTAVCFV

-362 INGLLKN
+362 MNGLLKN
-369 VGEDDMGIDAS
+369 VGGGDMSIDAS
-380 FVQFVLI
+380 LGQFVLI
-387 RFDWSV
+387 RFDWTV
-393 GIVAVYLAAIV
+393 GVVAVYLAAIV
-404 LVGVLAGTAPAAI
+404 FVGVLSGIAPAAI

-440 KIFIVFQNTVTI
+440 KVFIVFQNTITI

-469 NRPTN
+469 KRPTN

-571 RLALSDSTAHYYT
+571 KIALSDSTAHYYT
-584 RNMHINGSNPET
+584 RNMHINGSNPEA

-626 DLIWGNGVMIDVSG
+626 DLIWGNGVMIDVSS
-640 DYRETEKAIMQ
+640 DYKETEKAIMQ
-651 AYTDYSEEKNGTY
+651 AYADYSEEKNGTY

-671 YVKDINNLLL
+671 YVKDLNNLLL

-745 VGIAALIGIPLAV
+745 VGIAALIGIPLAI

-778 IVVAAVLGMLMAFLS
+778 IIVAAILGVLMAFLS

>member
-1 MDYAIQLTT
+1 
-10 IKQSTIQQSN
+10 
-20 KMSSY
+20 MSSY
-25 IKFLSRNKLYT
+25 LKFLSRNKLYT
-36 VIEAIGLIVSIAFVI
+36 IIEAIGLIVSIAFVI

-72 IYAVGNQ
+72 VYAVGNQ

-86 WDKAVFEDELPEAET
+86 WDKAVFEDKLPEAET

-131 EIFDLFPSLTLLE
+131 EIFELFPSLTLLE
-144 GSMDEYCLKGH
+144 GSVDEYHLKGH

-204 DALLNPKFN
+204 DVLLNPKFN

-232 VREGTDR
+232 VQEGTDR
-239 EQLAK
+239 EQFAK
-244 KVEAVG
+244 KVEEVG
-250 LSNYSDGFVSAMPIY
+250 LPNYSDGFVSAMPIY

-270 FFNENQWMFK
+270 FFNDNQWMFK
-280 GGNKS
+280 GGKKP
-285 VMQMLA
+285 VMQTLT
-291 VVVALLLLSAI
+291 VVVLLLLVSAI
-302 FNYVNLNVALSGK
+302 FNYINLNMALSGK

-326 GATKGSI
+326 GATKGRI
-333 IMKYI
+333 VLKYI
-338 VESVLFTAVCFV
+338 LESVSFTAVCFV

-362 INGLLKN
+362 MNGLLKN
-369 VGEDDMGIDAS
+369 VGGGDMSIDAS
-380 FVQFVLI
+380 LGQFVLI
-387 RFDWSV
+387 RFDWTV
-393 GIVAVYLAAIV
+393 GVVAVYLAAIV
-404 LVGVLAGTAPAAI
+404 LVGVLSGIAPAAI

-440 KIFIVFQNTVTI
+440 KVFIVFQNTITI

-545 NMLDLQVVEDFGL
+545 NMLDLQVVEDLGL

-571 RLALSDSTAHYYT
+571 KLALSDSTAHYYT

-640 DYRETEKAIMQ
+640 DYKETEKAIMQ
-651 AYTDYSEEKNGTY
+651 AYADYSEEKNGTY

-671 YVKDINNLLL
+671 YVKDLNNLLL

-772 EHYGWI
+772 EHFGWI
-778 IVVAAVLGMLMAFLS
+778 IAVAAILGMLMAFLS
-793 VLWQTLK
+793 VLWQTLR

>member
-1 MDYAIQLTT
+1 
-10 IKQSTIQQSN
+10 
-20 KMSSY
+20 MSSY

-72 IYAVGNQ
+72 VYAVGNQ

-86 WDKAVFEDELPEAET
+86 WDKAVFEDKLPEAET
-101 VARISGSDYD
+101 VTRISGSDYD

-144 GSMDEYCLKGH
+144 GSMDEYRLKGH

-170 AVGKPIRITY
+170 AIGKPIRITY

-204 DALLNPKFN
+204 DVLLNPKFN

-239 EQLAK
+239 EQFAK
-244 KVEAVG
+244 KVEEVG
-250 LSNYSDGFVSAMPIY
+250 LPNYSDGFVSAMPIY

-270 FFNENQWMFK
+270 FFNENQWIFK

-291 VVVALLLLSAI
+291 VVVVLLLLSAI

-369 VGEDDMGIDAS
+369 VGEGDMGIDAS
-380 FVQFVLI
+380 SVQFVLI

-393 GIVAVYLAAIV
+393 GIVAVYLAVIV
-404 LVGVLAGTAPAAI
+404 LVGVLAGIAPAAI

-440 KIFIVFQNTVTI
+440 KIFIVFQNTITI

-536 LILCDETYF
+536 LILCNETYF
-545 NMLDLQVVEDFGL
+545 NMLDLQAVEDFGL

-571 RLALSDSTAHYYT
+571 KLALSDSTAHYYT

-640 DYRETEKAIMQ
+640 DYKETEKAIMQ
-651 AYTDYSEEKNGTY
+651 AYADYSEEKNGTY

-671 YVKDINNLLL
+671 YVKDLNNLLL

-778 IVVAAVLGMLMAFLS
+778 IAVAVVIGVLMAFLS

-800 AARTNPAEALKKE
+800 AARTNPAKALKKE

>member
-1 MDYAIQLTT
+1 MNSYLT
-10 IKQSTIQQSN
+10 
-20 KMSSY
+20 
-25 IKFLSRNKLYT
+25 FLKRNKLHT
-36 VIEAIGLIVSIAFVI
+36 VIEAVGLIISIAFVI

-72 IYAVGNQ
+72 VYAVGNQ

-86 WDKAVFEDELPEAET
+86 WDKAVFEDNLPEAET

-144 GSMDEYCLKGH
+144 GSMDEYRLKGH
-155 CLISESLANRAFNGD
+155 CLVSESLANRVFNGD

-204 DALLNPKFN
+204 DVLLNPKFN

-250 LSNYSDGFVSAMPIY
+250 LPNYSDGFVSAMPIY

-291 VVVALLLLSAI
+291 VVVVLLLLSAI

-326 GATKGSI
+326 GATKGGI

-350 LAFLLACALFPM
+350 LAFLLACALYPM

-369 VGEDDMGIDAS
+369 VGEGDMGIDAS

-393 GIVAVYLAAIV
+393 GIVAVYLSAIV
-404 LVGVLAGTAPAAI
+404 LVGVLAGIAPAAI

-440 KIFIVFQNTVTI
+440 KIFIAFQNTITI

-571 RLALSDSTAHYYT
+571 KLALSDSTAHYYT

-651 AYTDYSEEKNGTY
+651 AYADYSEEKNGTY

-671 YVKDINNLLL
+671 YVKDLNNLLL

-728 SNVQRELWRT
+728 SNVHRELWRT

-745 VGIAALIGIPLAV
+745 VGIAAIIGIPLAV

-778 IVVAAVLGMLMAFLS
+778 IAVAAILGMLMAFLS

-800 AARTNPAEALKKE
+800 AAHTNPVIELKKE

>member
-1 MDYAIQLTT
+1 
-10 IKQSTIQQSN
+10 
-20 KMSSY
+20 MSSY

-72 IYAVGNQ
+72 VYAVGNQ

-86 WDKAVFEDELPEAET
+86 WDKAVFEDKLPEAET

-111 GYITFGDEQPVS
+111 GYITVGDEQPVS

-131 EIFDLFPSLTLLE
+131 EIFDLFPSLTLLD
-144 GSMDEYCLKGH
+144 GSMDEYCIKGH

-204 DALLNPKFN
+204 DVLLNPEFN

-250 LSNYSDGFVSAMPIY
+250 LPNYSDGFVSAMPIY

-291 VVVALLLLSAI
+291 VVVVLLLLSAI

-333 IMKYI
+333 TMKYI

-350 LAFLLACALFPM
+350 LAFLLACALYPM

-369 VGEDDMGIDAS
+369 VGEGDMGIDAS

-393 GIVAVYLAAIV
+393 GIVAVYLSAIV
-404 LVGVLAGTAPAAI
+404 LVGVLAGIAPAAI

-440 KIFIVFQNTVTI
+440 KIFIVFQNTITI

-571 RLALSDSTAHYYT
+571 KIALSDSTAHYYT

-640 DYRETEKAIMQ
+640 DYKETEKAILQ
-651 AYTDYSEEKNGTY
+651 AYADYSGTQNGTY

-671 YVKDINNLLL
+671 YVKDLNNLLL

-700 ISLLGLVAMSTYYSE
+700 ISLLGLVALSTYYSE

-728 SNVQRELWRT
+728 SNVNRELWRT

-745 VGIAALIGIPLAV
+745 VGIAAIIGIPLAV

-778 IVVAAVLGMLMAFLS
+778 IAVAAILGMLMAFLS